1 MNQSEFDLESLSH
14 EELLRLSIAAKNR
27 AVEKA
32 AAGRYEALRAQAIE
46 AMQTAPADR
55 LPAVLAALKVGKK
68 RASKGVA
75 ASKEKSVFKWDDVFC
90 KNRKVDASGEFVEPP
105 VFMRGRYAST
115 PTKWP

>member
-14 EELLRLSIAAKNR
+14 EELQRLSIAAKKR

-32 AAGRYEALRAQAIE
+32 AAGRHEALRAE
-46 AMQTAPADR
+46 AVEAVQTAPADR

-68 RASKGVA
+68 RASKGVVTA
-75 ASKEKSVFKWDDVFC
+75 KEKSVYKWDDVFG

-115 PTKWP
+115 PIR